1 MGVIRLLVVDD
12 HPVVR
17 RGIQGMLSLEK
28 DICVVGDAGSGAEA
42 IRQVA
47 ELHPDVV
54 LMDIMM
60 PGLDGTAATQQ
71 IRQSFPETSVLVMT
85 SFEDEDLLLR
95 ALQAGARGYLLKNV
109 AQNEL
114 VEAIKAIH
122 RGARMVSPELV
133 DKVLKDYESL
143 TRERARDS
151 LGLTEQE
158 LRILSLLAEGLATK
172 EISARMFFSEVTVK
186 RKLQD
191 IYRKLGATDRAQAVA
206 LAIKRGLI

>member
-1 MGVIRLLVVDD
+1 
-12 HPVVR
+12 
-17 RGIQGMLSLEK
+17 MLSLET
-28 DICVVGDAGSGAEA
+28 DICVVGDADSGAEA
-42 IRQVA
+42 LRQVA
-47 ELHPDVV
+47 ELRPDVV
-54 LMDIMM
+54 LLDMMM
-60 PGLDGTAATQQ
+60 PGLDGTATTRQ
-71 IRQSFPETSVLVMT
+71 IRQSFPETAVLVMT

-114 VEAIKAIH
+114 VEAIKAIQ
-122 RGARMVSPELV
+122 RGARLISPELV

-143 TRERARDS
+143 SRERSRDS

-158 LRILSLLAEGLATK
+158 LRILSLMAEGMTTRD
-172 EISARMFFSEVTVK
+172 ISARLFFSEITVK

-206 LAIKRGLI
+206 LAVKKGLI